1 MPWPPAPPSSGP
13 SHKLRPV
20 RCAADQLNPVTPT
33 PYLIMLR
40 TTIETTTTETASP
53 FGGEVE
59 SRTERRIVVHGKA
72 CVSLTASC
80 IEVQDGYGEPDRVGL
95 TYWADSDEILSAMV
109 DYVAAL
115 RRSVD
120 RATENGDLR
129 PGAENYTAARSL
141 EHLSRI
147 VGAAG
152 LALPAA

>member
-1 MPWPPAPPSSGP
+1 
-13 SHKLRPV
+13 
-20 RCAADQLNPVTPT
+20 
-33 PYLIMLR
+33 MLR
-40 TTIETTTTETASP
+40 TTLETTTIETASP

-80 IEVQDGYGEPDRVGL
+80 VEIRDGYGEPDPMGL
-95 TYWADSDEILSAMV
+95 TYWADSDEILAAMV

-120 RATENGDLR
+120 RATENGELR
-129 PGAENYTAARSL
+129 PGCENYTAARQF

-152 LALPAA
+152 LALPAESVAV